1 MKRLTFIQRNY
12 GEYMSTARAN
22 HAFLYRISYVRQD
35 DSYVVTF
42 VNVGSYVPD
51 LEIGKFEKLPAAK
64 AFEVYVP
71 DQLANVEKSS
81 ITNLS
86 LEPNIDSVLDG
97 YTPTS

>member
-64 AFEVYVP
+64 AFAKQYEM
-71 DQLANVEKSS
+71 DRLKMWAAIKERN
-81 ITNLS
+81 
-86 LEPNIDSVLDG
+86 
-97 YTPTS
+97 